1 MEIDQKQI
9 TQLSKLSNII
19 SSDVAY
25 KSELI
30 EINLRDI
37 DLLSLA
43 SYLLEDNNLPNDTSY
58 EYIKKYLDVLE
69 YIELYTNIGSL
80 IPDTLFDK
88 LNEKFVSLQTNND
101 LIPDNKTI
109 NHSFPE
115 LRGTLD
121 KVHFI
126 YNKDIPDNDNRKS
139 LQSWLDNID
148 KKINYE
154 PKSLFVDFKYDGVSC
169 VLECSHNEITNAIT
183 RGTIET
189 NTGQDITHIFKN
201 FNTVLNFDI
210 DNANQ
215 SNQYQLNNVLYNLTV
230 EDVLTNKFEN
240 SSCDQTSNFSIFNN
254 LTKNIIDMLKHFKKY
269 AIKCEIIMLKYNFD
283 EYNNVTD
290 TPVKNHRSA
299 VSSIINTS
307 KSEYT
312 HDYFKYLTIVPVQI
326 SIDNDIP
333 ISEKN
338 KLEAD
343 LVKFSN
349 VNPHIVY
356 IGNGISSHI
365 QSFIRTSMLA
375 FYEYNITNNNK
386 FLKSFLNIIE
396 TSRDE
401 SERLGIPIDGL
412 VITVIDEPHVKI
424 LGRENDRNK
433 FQVAYKFP
441 PVQKKTILED
451 VKYQVG
457 IHGRVTPVA
466 IINPVVINGNT
477 ISHVN
482 LYNLAYL
489 EEMNLT
495 IGSEVIVNYDIIPVL
510 STDDTCKVC
519 KDGSRMGRINNCPL
533 CNETLVTEGKIT
545 KCVNK
550 DCISFKA
557 GRVLNYIEKMGIP
570 NIGIS
575 IIEDFMRQ
583 HIIVDIPD
591 LYTIEEH
598 MRYFKMD
605 RIEGYSDKS
614 LVNIINSINSR
625 RKVFPHVL
633 LGAIGMPQV
642 GKITMKK
649 ILNVVYI
656 DTLLNLGEERLFP
669 ILYNIKG
676 IGKSTATNVINGIET
691 NKDLILKLLSFVEL
705 MDYPNQNNLQVVVF
719 SGIRDNLFSSFLE
732 SKGMIVDEKI
742 TDATTLLIVKEYN
755 IDTPKVQKAIE
766 NNIDILSLNDAKI
779 KFNYTK

>member
-1 MEIDQKQI
+1 MEQQLAH
-9 TQLSKLSNII
+9 LSKLNNII
-19 SSDVAY
+19 SLDRVD

-30 EINLRDI
+30 ELTLRDI

-43 SYLLEDNNLPNDTSY
+43 SYLLNDNELPNDILY
-58 EYIKKYLDVLE
+58 GYIKQYLDVLE

-88 LNEKFVSLQTNND
+88 LNEKFTSIQTDNISLSDT
-101 LIPDNKTI
+101 KTI

-126 YNKDIPDNDNRKS
+126 YNKDIPNNDNRKS

-148 KKINYE
+148 KKINYK
-154 PKSLFVDFKYDGVSC
+154 PKSFTVDFKYDGVSC

-189 NTGQDITHIFKN
+189 NTGQSITHIFKN
-201 FNTVLNFDI
+201 FNTVLSFDI
-210 DNANQ
+210 DNINQ
-215 SNQYQLNNVLYNLTV
+215 SEQYQLNNVLYNLTV

-240 SSCDQTSNFSIFNN
+240 NSYKQPHSFSIFNN
-254 LTKNIIDMLKHFKKY
+254 LTKNIIDILKKFKKY
-269 AIKCEIIMLKYNFD
+269 AIKCEIIMSKYNFD
-283 EYNNVTD
+283 EYNNITD
-290 TPVKNHRSA
+290 ISVKNHRSA

-307 KSEYT
+307 KSEYN

-326 SIDNDIP
+326 SVDAADNDIP

-349 VNPHIVY
+349 VNSHIAY

-375 FYEYNITNNNK
+375 FYKYNITNNNK

-466 IINPVVINGNT
+466 IVKPVVINGNT

-489 EEMNLT
+489 EEMNLN

-605 RIEGYSDKS
+605 HIEGYSDKS

-742 TDATTLLIVKEYN
+742 TGATTLLIVKEYN